1 MSQDTLTLITSTGE
15 SRIDTVL
22 GEVVG
27 QFEQAFPRR
36 IVAYYVT
43 GSWSSGTALLN
54 PSDLSNGSD
63 IDLHVIFP
71 GILQPDEQQ
80 QIWPVIG
87 SCQRLCPIPLE
98 VHAADESAL
107 DGYWDVAL
115 KQRGLLLYGTDI
127 RDQVVLPSLENH
139 LQRAMTY
146 PPYTMAEVRGQF
158 LSAQEEPHLEY
169 PLAYPAP
176 EHPFYGYTEPMGYI
190 VPATGPTTG
199 AIVSIATWAATILLA
214 VQAQCIVGTKRDAVE
229 KHQQLIGDDWSTL
242 ISEVFT
248 KCRLSWRHGIPGDA
262 TGQAHLRDMCKRMLD
277 LENHLLEVYRPYLI
291 KWLGQEENKEFALR
305 MLRMIRFSELSL
317 QNKPRAMR
325 GV

>member
-1 MSQDTLTLITSTGE
+1 MSQDTPTLITSTGE

-27 QFEQAFPRR
+27 QFERAFPRR
-36 IVAYYVT
+36 IAAYYVT
-43 GSWSSGTALLN
+43 VSWSSGTALLN

-63 IDLHVIFP
+63 IDLHIIFRDK
-71 GILQPDEQQ
+71 LQPEDHQQ
-80 QIWPVIG
+80 MGPVIR

-98 VHAADESAL
+98 VHAADDEAL

-115 KQRGLLLYGTDI
+115 KQRGLLLYGAEI
-127 RDQVVLPSLENH
+127 RDQIVLPSLENH

-176 EHPFYGYTEPMGYI
+176 EHPFYGYTEPVGYI

-248 KCRLSWRHGIPGDA
+248 QCKLNWHHRIPQDA
-262 TGQAHLRDMCKRMLD
+262 VARAHLRELCERMLD
-277 LENHLLEVYRPYLI
+277 LENHLLELYRPYLVQ
-291 KWLGQEENKEFALR
+291 WLGQEENRDFALR
-305 MLRMIRFSELSL
+305 LLSMIRYPDFATQVSSG
-317 QNKPRAMR
+317 QKQ
-325 GV
+325 